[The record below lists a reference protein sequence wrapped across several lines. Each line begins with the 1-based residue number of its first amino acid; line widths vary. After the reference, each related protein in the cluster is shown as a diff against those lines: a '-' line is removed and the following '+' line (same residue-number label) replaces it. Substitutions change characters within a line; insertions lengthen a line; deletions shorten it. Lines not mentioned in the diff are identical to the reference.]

1 MQGFGDGINGGLGHL
16 QDAIPEKLLGKQLGE
31 LNARR
36 QKELLK
42 KPGTVVVLG
51 SKNLGQVA
59 YVDVVKQGEFA
70 PLCAFVSH
78 FWGEETL
85 SFAKS
90 LRLHGEKVHPANPG
104 DMCYYICSFSN
115 CQHAVDLGADWEVS
129 PFNRAL
135 EYVANCRHVKE
146 DSVYCAVMLFDES
159 CSTLERI
166 WCIFEIWRCC
176 KLELRL
182 DLFTAEGQLTRRSS
196 TPLACKI
203 REQAKVLDFSNTKC
217 SEKSDKLMIEKAVK
231 TSGTTWAQI
240 AGVIQLQITSLVEF
254 SASLAISRNAL
265 TGEVLSAEDV
275 EMQMSETSEVRNS
288 SSIIRDCMQGQ
299 LQRILVVGQGGTG
312 KSVFAREVVR
322 RVAQAQEE
330 GGVQEAVIPL
340 RVPLAELADIK
351 EEGVDLLQAWAKRAF
366 GSDSDEILRDD
377 RRLVLVLDGLD
388 EAAIARRRA
397 LASDG
402 SAREPAASVVLGQFS
417 ETSLLTQE
425 PLPVSSHV
433 RLHDGTGQS
442 LGAGTVL
449 SCDKAFLLQKEEENG
464 PEPGVHSLKVRRKGP
479 ETVFSAAVSVD
490 YADRS
495 GAQVILERALRHAG
509 GDPAKFHRV
518 APGRRRSLGAGPS
531 EGGPLPALGAVGALS
546 CDFCQDSKTIHRNGG
561 STVIIPINYDEMLE
575 WPRGAFP
582 CRAILDR
589 RAPDDRKVE
598 DVEVSFRETS
608 AGIFLE
614 GDLEPGDEV
623 ELGSDGPQREL
634 LPLDRCFR
642 VVLDGEVPRCPAS
655 LGEMTVQDEL
665 SLLGF
670 APLEILP
677 LSPPLASRIS
687 KFGEE
692 ELRALPEA
700 VWRTPL
706 MASILGPA
714 PVQLRR
720 VLSQRA
726 GRGEEEDPHGATA
739 ELVLMEHAVETL
751 LKQAEER
758 TGFKELRAELGPLC
772 LAKLQA
778 GQRLLWESDF
788 TSQVVFQEE
797 QLGHL
802 RFFEPAGQAV
812 GQTVL
817 GDSSGQKFEVAH
829 TLCQVQLYHLRMQ
842 EFLAAEA
849 PHGVPVSAI
858 AIAILG
864 RPCDCASDY
873 TWIEPRLAGPVG
885 GCPDAGLE
893 RSLRRSAAAADAARP
908 AHPQSH
914 FCKICVVTVTE
925 DTRTETETPWL
936 QLRSPTG
943 ALRFC
948 LMMQTAHA
956 AEAEIDL
963 KGTKLVAADAE
974 AFQGA
979 LLCTEK
985 LALNLDDNHLGEGG
999 VKPDQPAECPE
1010 GASSL
1015 SSALPKRLRQLQLDL
1030 IRNSIGRGSQRG
1042 FWDGQEGVEGARALA
1057 AALAELPLQELQLDL
1072 RVSELGLCNG
1082 HSEWRMDTLWEKLG
1096 AISICLESL
1105 HNGVSDGHSG
1115 KSSVQSGLARGVE
1128 GARALAAA
1136 LAQLPLQGDEG
1147 AQALAAAV
1155 AKLPLRKLELNL
1167 RDNSLGPGAQVICDG
1182 QVFATPGVE
1191 AARALAAALA
1201 QLPLQELQL
1210 ELGPNELGD
1219 EGART
1224 LAAALAELPLQEL
1237 RLDLRGNRIGDDGAR
1252 AVAAAVGQLP
1262 QLQKLVLDLCDNS
1275 LSGEVKAE
1283 LRGQQ
1288 EALPIPEKHIFT

>member
-42 KPGTVVVLG
+42 KPGTVVVLRSG
-51 SKNLGQVA
+51 NLGQVA

-78 FWGEETL
+78 FWGEDRVTSRDAEMGLSQETL

-464 PEPGVHSLKVRRKGP
+464 PEPGVHSLKGP

-598 DVEVSFRETS
+598 DVEVCRSFRETS

-665 SLLGF
+665 SLQLGF

-706 MASILGPA
+706 MASILGTYPRC
-714 PVQLRR
+714 QK
-720 VLSQRA
+720 
-726 GRGEEEDPHGATA
+726 EEDPHGATA

-812 GQTVL
+812 
-817 GDSSGQKFEVAH
+817 
-829 TLCQVQLYHLRMQ
+829 QLYHLRMQ

-849 PHGVPVSAI
+849 
-858 AIAILG
+858 
-864 RPCDCASDY
+864 
-873 TWIEPRLAGPVG
+873 RLAGAQTPAWREAFAEAQQQ
-885 GCPDAGLE
+885 PM
-893 RSLRRSAAAADAARP
+893 LR
-908 AHPQSH
+908 
-914 FCKICVVTVTE
+914 
-925 DTRTETETPWL
+925 
-936 QLRSPTG
+936 G

-1030 IRNSIGRGSQRG
+1030 IRNSI
-1042 FWDGQEGVEGARALA
+1042 
-1057 AALAELPLQELQLDL
+1057 
-1072 RVSELGLCNG
+1072 
-1082 HSEWRMDTLWEKLG
+1082 
-1096 AISICLESL
+1096 
-1105 HNGVSDGHSG
+1105 
-1115 KSSVQSGLARGVE
+1115 
-1128 GARALAAA
+1128 
-1136 LAQLPLQGDEG
+1136 
-1147 AQALAAAV
+1147 
-1155 AKLPLRKLELNL
+1155 
-1167 RDNSLGPGAQVICDG
+1167 
-1182 QVFATPGVE
+1182 
-1191 AARALAAALA
+1191 
-1201 QLPLQELQL
+1201 
-1210 ELGPNELGD
+1210 
-1219 EGART
+1219 
-1224 LAAALAELPLQEL
+1224 
-1237 RLDLRGNRIGDDGAR
+1237 
-1252 AVAAAVGQLP
+1252 
-1262 QLQKLVLDLCDNS
+1262 
-1275 LSGEVKAE
+1275 
-1283 LRGQQ
+1283 
-1288 EALPIPEKHIFT
+1288 